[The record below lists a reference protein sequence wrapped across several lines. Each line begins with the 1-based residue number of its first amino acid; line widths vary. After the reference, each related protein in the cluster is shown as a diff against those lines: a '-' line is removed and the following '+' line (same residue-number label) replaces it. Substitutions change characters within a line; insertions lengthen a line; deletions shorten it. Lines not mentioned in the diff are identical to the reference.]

1 MHTFESRYSKDELI
15 SRWDEFTSPAR
26 FAGTDD
32 VMDLIFVSKRKGNKV
47 RLVKRARTKRDPFAC
62 VFYGKITETENGSR
76 ISGSFAKAFIDYLVV
91 AAIISLFAY
100 MSYYVSERGDS
111 TVTVNVLLGASIVF
125 GAMLLY
131 NTRSVKRKY
140 VDFISRITDTENDK
154 FFSKK
159 ELRERDDQ

>member
-62 VFYGKITETENGSR
+62 EARAY
-76 ISGSFAKAFIDYLVV
+76 KA
-91 AAIISLFAY
+91 
-100 MSYYVSERGDS
+100 
-111 TVTVNVLLGASIVF
+111 
-125 GAMLLY
+125 
-131 NTRSVKRKY
+131 RSVC
-140 VDFISRITDTENDK
+140 VCV
-154 FFSKK
+154 
-159 ELRERDDQ
+159 LR